1 MALLPKWSVAMN
13 TGQTDL
19 LGLAASRLGWLDDR
33 QRVLARNIA
42 NADTPGYVPRDEQS
56 FSKSLADQTM
66 APAQT
71 NAMHLA
77 GSADLAGTTMERP
90 RQRSIDGNAVALDE
104 QMTKVADTDTQ
115 QRLVTT
121 LYGKYMSMYSTALGK
136 G

>member
-1 MALLPKWSVAMN
+1 MS

-42 NADTPGYVPRDEQS
+42 NADTPGYVPRDEQP
-56 FSKSLADQTM
+56 FSKSLSDQTV
-66 APAQT
+66 APVQT
-71 NAMHLA
+71 SPMHLA
-77 GSADLAGTTMERP
+77 GSTGTAGTVVVTP
-90 RQRSIDGNAVALDE
+90 RQKSLDGNGVALDE

>member
-1 MALLPKWSVAMN
+1 MDS
-13 TGQTDL
+13 GQTDL
-19 LGLAASRLGWLDDR
+19 LSLAANRLGWLDDR

-42 NADTPGYVPRDEQS
+42 NADTPGYAPRDEKS
-56 FSKSLADQTM
+56 FSSSLAEQTV
-66 APAQT
+66 APVQT
-71 NAMHLA
+71 NPMHLS
-77 GSADLAGTTMERP
+77 GTVDTAGTVVERP

-115 QRLVTT
+115 QRLVTS

>member
-1 MALLPKWSVAMN
+1 MS
-13 TGQTDL
+13 TGQTDF

-56 FSKSLADQTM
+56 FSKSLADQTV
-66 APAQT
+66 APALT
-71 NAMHLA
+71 NPMHLA
-77 GSADLAGTTMERP
+77 GNAGTAGTVAVRP
-90 RQRSIDGNAVALDE
+90 RQRSLDGNAVALDE

>member
-1 MALLPKWSVAMN
+1 MN

-42 NADTPGYVPRDEQS
+42 NADTPGYVPRDEQP
-56 FSKSLADQTM
+56 FSRSLADQAA
-66 APAQT
+66 APVRT
-71 NAMHLA
+71 DPMHLP
-77 GSADLAGTTMERP
+77 GSAGTAGTVVVQP

-121 LYGKYMSMYSTALGK
+121 LYGKYMSLYATALGK